1 MRKPKLTTSHALV
14 ALGLLFVLPGLFT
27 SGMFGASAEDWAV
40 ASTPIAR
47 LPLDSLGRS
56 GSVSLV
62 FVVPTSEQW
71 IRIRETWGDP
81 GYVVFGT
88 SQGPS
93 PSVVGW
99 STLGV
104 EAEASTRLGA
114 LRIEPA
120 GAFHRSGGSQD
131 TGVVFRPRP
140 GERVRLDLKLANS
153 ELPVEGEL
161 VVAVN
166 WDADTKGRMLNMV
179 FNIDF
184 RRYLRWGLIVGVFI
198 LVAAAL
204 MPNQKAA

>member
-1 MRKPKLTTSHALV
+1 MKKPKITPKHMLV

-27 SGMFGASAEDWAV
+27 SGVSGASAEDWAV

-47 LPLDSLGRS
+47 FPLDSLRRA
-56 GSVSLV
+56 GSVSFV
-62 FVVPTSEQW
+62 FVVPTTEQW

-99 STLGV
+99 APLGV
-104 EAEASTRLGA
+104 EAEASTGLGP

-120 GAFHRSGGSQD
+120 GAFHRSVGSQD

-140 GERVRLDLKLANS
+140 AIGFDWIS
-153 ELPVEGEL
+153 HCPVPDQE
-161 VVAVN
+161 
-166 WDADTKGRMLNMV
+166 
-179 FNIDF
+179 
-184 RRYLRWGLIVGVFI
+184 
-198 LVAAAL
+198 
-204 MPNQKAA
+204 